1 MKANKYEIKMT
12 SKFRKDLKAIKKRNF
27 DIALLNEV
35 VLMLANYEKDNN
47 ILILTLTRTGSHSDL
62 FE

>member
-1 MKANKYEIKMT
+1 MSGLWECHIKP
-12 SKFRKDLKAIKKRNF
+12 NW
-27 DIALLNEV
+27 LLE
-35 VLMLANYEKDNN
+35 YEKDNN